1 MKCSR
6 IGGNDLDKK
15 ILEEYIDACEM
26 IKETEQELKKLEKKK
41 TPVILGKVKG
51 SNQNFPYQER
61 SFTIYGTESDLEED
75 PNYCRKKK
83 ILEERKKKAE
93 SIKLQVEEWMNEI
106 PMRMQRIIKYK
117 ILEDM
122 TWEETAAK
130 IGRKTTE
137 NGLKKNFKDFLK
149 NNKSLSQMSH
159 MSRSNVLLWYYVEE
173 ESKTEHTFPH

>member
-1 MKCSR
+1 M
-6 IGGNDLDKK
+6 DKK

-26 IKETEQELKKLEKKK
+26 IKETEQELKKLENKK
-41 TPVILGKVKG
+41 TPAILGKVRG

-75 PNYCRKKK
+75 PKYCRKKR

-93 SIKLQVEEWMNEI
+93 SVKLQVEEWINDI

-137 NGLKKNFKDFLK
+137 NGLKKEFQRFFEK
-149 NNKSLSQMSH
+149 Q
-159 MSRSNVLLWYYVEE
+159 
-173 ESKTEHTFPH
+173 